1 MKNIIFI
8 AAPAAGKGTA
18 SEKLVEKYGYVHIST
33 GDILRSMAKDD
44 SELGRNIKALL
55 QEGKLISDDIVYK
68 ALEKRLSMPDV
79 RGGYILDGFPRN
91 LDQAVEY
98 DNILSRI
105 NGDLGVVIELD
116 TPKDVLKKRITGRY
130 ICSECGQTHNIL
142 TGVNEPKKAGLC
154 NKCGG
159 KLYQREDDNETSFE
173 TRYNTYLE
181 KTLPLINFYKEKG
194 VLHSVKS
201 IDPVETL
208 EEIEAIIND

>member
-1 MKNIIFI
+1 M
-8 AAPAAGKGTA
+8 
-18 SEKLVEKYGYVHIST
+18 
-33 GDILRSMAKDD
+33 
-44 SELGRNIKALL
+44 
-55 QEGKLISDDIVYK
+55 
-68 ALEKRLSMPDV
+68 
-79 RGGYILDGFPRN
+79 
-91 LDQAVEY
+91 EY